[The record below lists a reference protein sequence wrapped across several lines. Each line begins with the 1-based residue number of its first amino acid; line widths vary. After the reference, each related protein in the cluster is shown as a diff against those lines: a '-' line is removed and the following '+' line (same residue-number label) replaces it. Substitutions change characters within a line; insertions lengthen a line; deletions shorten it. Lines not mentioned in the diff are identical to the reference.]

1 MESTLLWR
9 GHPPKITVGIEV
21 HQEVSR
27 STTTTTTTT
36 ACREYLLKSIF
47 GLHDQNYTDSRTEPI
62 LVTCLVELEV
72 PCGYQDTRNIVKEI
86 FID

>member
-27 STTTTTTTT
+27 STTTTTT
-36 ACREYLLKSIF
+36 RMPRMF
-47 GLHDQNYTDSRTEPI
+47 
-62 LVTCLVELEV
+62 VE
-72 PCGYQDTRNIVKEI
+72 IHFWI
-86 FID
+86 A